1 MSHASNILHRN
12 EKYEYF
18 IDQNVNLRAPI
29 RQDNVPELA
38 HSVKWQFMPKF
49 GPSLLGETVHGRES
63 FVDMDMGEEF

>member
-29 RQDNVPELA
+29 RQDYVLELA
-38 HSVKWQFMPKF
+38 HSVKWQFMTKF
-49 GPSLLGETVHGRES
+49 GHSLLDETVHGREN
-63 FVDMDMGEEF
+63 FVVMNMGKEF